1 MGFRSRRSVR
11 LIPGVRLTLSQRGVS
26 VSAGVPGRDGLPE
39 PRPTTLPGTDIPLMR
54 ALVAPLPQPPPP
66 PPGRRSTQSAPEAGR
81 AETMAL
87 ASPDLEGAA
96 RLVGAAAAQKAAL
109 QDDWAAALKA
119 RHAAWRRLR
128 RLERLP
134 LGPLLSGAV
143 ARARAAFRDAEQE
156 ANAVAEAIA
165 ASVVRIDIGLD
176 DDSWAAWDALEA
188 AHRRLTRAARL
199 WDVTAAPAAERFGG
213 GAVGNVQVTRKPIAL
228 WTVDDDIVATPRPGL
243 RFENANGDDLDLHP
257 GLLVTRR
264 RRDGDYALLD
274 LRELAV
280 SAEARPFAEAEAVPR
295 DAQVIGEAWAKA
307 NRDGT
312 PDPHVR
318 NNRRLPVVLYGHLN
332 FSAARGLNESYC
344 VSDCAAALDFAAALK
359 AFQAALARCAHFPGP
374 TRPTPVVTSRP
385 GRPAL
390 PALAEVWPAY
400 EVVLAPVAL
409 VGVALIVAAQ
419 LLGVS
424 LPLRADNAPIATAT
438 IKPAPP
444 PNRPTPSPTKPAA
457 VAAAP
462 SVPSQ
467 APSLAPGPVAASQT
481 AAPVRPPAASAPPPP
496 SAPPAA
502 AKLPRLVTTAAA
514 RVRDAAERQATTS
527 RVIPPGTVVTAHEQ
541 RGDWIRV
548 SDGVAAPW
556 GWVHHNLLK
565 PAPAE
570 R

>member
-1 MGFRSRRSVR
+1 MGFRFRRSVR
-11 LIPGVRLTLSQRGVS
+11 LFPAVRLTLSQRGVS

-39 PRPTTLPGTDIPLMR
+39 PHPTTLPGADIPLMR
-54 ALVAPLPQPPPP
+54 ARVAPLLRPPPQPPVRWSP
-66 PPGRRSTQSAPEAGR
+66 QSAPAAGR
-81 AETMAL
+81 ADTMAL
-87 ASPDLEGAA
+87 ASPDLDGAA
-96 RLVGAAAAQKAAL
+96 QLVGAAAAQKAAL
-109 QDDWAAALKA
+109 QADWAAALKA

-143 ARARAAFRDAEQE
+143 ARARAAFGQAEQE

-176 DDSWAAWDALEA
+176 DETWAAWDALEA

-213 GAVGNVQVTRKPIAL
+213 GAVGNVQVARKPIAL
-228 WTVDDDIVATPRPGL
+228 WTVDDGIVASPRPGL

-257 GLLVTRR
+257 GFLVTRQTR
-264 RRDGDYALLD
+264 GDDYALVD
-274 LRELAV
+274 LRELTV
-280 SAEARPFAEAEAVPR
+280 SAEARPFAEAEAVPG
-295 DAQVIGEAWAKA
+295 DAQVIGEAWAKS

-312 PDPHVR
+312 PDPQVR
-318 NNRRLPVVLYGHLN
+318 NNRRLPVVLYGQLN
-332 FSAARGLNESYC
+332 FTSARGLNETYC

-374 TRPTPVVTSRP
+374 TRPMPVVTSRA

-409 VGVALIVAAQ
+409 VGAGLMVAAQ

-424 LPLRADNAPIATAT
+424 LPLRADGAPIATAT

-444 PNRPTPSPTKPAA
+444 PDRPAPPPPKP
-457 VAAAP
+457 VAAPA
-462 SVPSQ
+462 VPSQ
-467 APSLAPGPVAASQT
+467 APTLPPVPVAASQT
-481 AAPVRPPAASAPPPP
+481 AAPVRPPAAPAPSPP
-496 SAPPAA
+496 SPPSAA

-514 RVRDAAERQATTS
+514 RVRDEAERQAATS
-527 RVIPPGTVVTAHEQ
+527 RVIPSGTVVAAHER
-541 RGDWIRV
+541 RGDWVRV
-548 SDGVAAPW
+548 GDGVAAPW